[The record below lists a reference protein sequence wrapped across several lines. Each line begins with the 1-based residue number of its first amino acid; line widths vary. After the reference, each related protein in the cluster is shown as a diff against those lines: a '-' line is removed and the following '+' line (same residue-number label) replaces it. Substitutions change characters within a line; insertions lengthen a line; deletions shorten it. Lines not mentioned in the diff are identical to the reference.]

1 MALARELRVKRDHL
15 CAGLEAAGLEVLRP
29 AGTYFANVDCRRD
42 GVAFCRELVERAGVV
57 AIPTS
62 VFYDDEE
69 AGRSLVRFAFCKRES
84 VIDEA
89 AARLATS
96 A

>member
-1 MALARELRVKRDHL
+1 
-15 CAGLEAAGLEVLRP
+15 VLRP
-29 AGTYFANVDCRRD
+29 AGTYFANVDCKRD
-42 GVAFCRELVERAGVV
+42 GAAFCRELVERAGVV

-69 AGRSLVRFAFCKRES
+69 AGRSLVRFAFCKRAD

-89 AARLATS
+89 ARRLA
-96 A
+96 AAAR